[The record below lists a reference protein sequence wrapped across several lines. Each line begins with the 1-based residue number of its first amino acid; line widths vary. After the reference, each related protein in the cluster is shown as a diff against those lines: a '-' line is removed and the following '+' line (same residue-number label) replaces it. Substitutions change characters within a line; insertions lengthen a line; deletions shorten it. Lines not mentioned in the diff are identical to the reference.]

1 MSAGGTVALLA
12 RALAAALVPLRDALH
27 PEAAGALFAELGL
40 GLPAPVLA
48 DAGFRTAL
56 DGARGVADALPEQL
70 DRLATAITA
79 DDDAGTAAATAAL
92 LASLG
97 RLRTRLGTLGQAL
110 RSQAGRSPRCR
121 PAS

>member
-1 MSAGGTVALLA
+1 MLA

-97 RLRTRLGTLGQAL
+97 RLRTRLGHPRPGAAQP
-110 RSQAGRSPRCR
+110 GRAFPRCR